1 MTPTNDRKSV
11 ARYNAVV
18 VMAVVITAGILLVAG
33 LLQSADRRAAQTGDI
48 IAFPATRVPSIST
61 ASFTARRAIVADSM
75 SCTLNVQTMQ
85 KSGGS
90 LVVETAQFKPSLIF
104 RVHWAGERTSSDRD
118 DCGRSADLLLNGN
131 QISALIFAAG
141 GTGVEAHN

>member
-1 MTPTNDRKSV
+1 
-11 ARYNAVV
+11 
-18 VMAVVITAGILLVAG
+18 
-33 LLQSADRRAAQTGDI
+33 
-48 IAFPATRVPSIST
+48 
-61 ASFTARRAIVADSM
+61 
-75 SCTLNVQTMQ
+75 MQ

-90 LVVETAQFKPSLIF
+90 LVVETAQFKPGLLF
-104 RVHWAGERTSSDRD
+104 RVHWAGKRTSSDRD